1 VSNARG
7 WASWARGLLTK
18 DAAAAIAE
26 LRAVINAKGERE
38 ERQTLY
44 AWYGLLAELQSA
56 AGAVDDALASIKQ
69 GLELAERTGGHR
81 MDARLHRLRGDILA
95 KRDPAAAETA
105 YSLRIAREQGA
116 RTFELQAP
124 LSLAKLYQS
133 MPAVEFRRPMLT
145 LQRAWRGFRWQED
158 REGGG
163 QFQVRETDRQFRR
176 RSGDP
181 RSPTQGTNIRRNE
194 YNESRATRS
203 YMGRSQS
210 AHMSA
215 PGMGR

>member
-1 VSNARG
+1 MKWSQTIRVCSPTRSKRARRFG
-7 WASWARGLLTK
+7 CRTRGDGRAGARGLLTK

-116 RTFELQAP
+116 RTFELQAA
-124 LSLAKLYQS
+124 LSLAKLHQS

-145 LQRAWRGFRWQED
+145 PPRGWCGFR
-158 REGGG
+158 
-163 QFQVRETDRQFRR
+163 
-176 RSGDP
+176 
-181 RSPTQGTNIRRNE
+181 
-194 YNESRATRS
+194 
-203 YMGRSQS
+203 
-210 AHMSA
+210 
-215 PGMGR
+215 